1 MQEIFEE
8 FLLRIDPTVIK
19 DVDLVLH
26 CRVEH
31 WEGSLKPVLRIKV
44 NAEKCSLDVV
54 QNAKNLQKYSLHFKG
69 IKEGCIELYFISKAM
84 MMHFLQFKIK

>member
-1 MQEIFEE
+1 MY
-8 FLLRIDPTVIK
+8 
-19 DVDLVLH
+19 VDLVLH

-54 QNAKNLQKYSLHFKG
+54 QNAKRIVSENFNLQKYHSLRFKG
-69 IKEGCIELYFISKAM
+69 IKEGCIELLYFISKAM
-84 MMHFLQFKIK
+84 MMHFLQ